1 MRCGLKNLAISPDF
15 PLAVFVYRFGEKTND
30 LIRSFLRRVDGTKL
44 KIRRLLQIAC
54 AASDLCKNEKEKV

>member
-1 MRCGLKNLAISPDF
+1 MRSAL
-15 PLAVFVYRFGEKTND
+15 
-30 LIRSFLRRVDGTKL
+30 LRRVDGTWLQVRLANLAQRLAFRIDGTKL